1 MPRFYCPQP
10 LAAGLTIALPDP
22 VAHHAWVVRLQPG
35 AELTLFNGD
44 GGEYLARLEGVE
56 KKGATAKIL
65 AFVERNLELPY
76 EITLAQALP
85 EASKMD
91 WIIEKA
97 VEMGVAAI
105 VPLAAQRCVVRLSG
119 ERAEKRQAHWQGVIV
134 AASEQSGRNRLARLG
149 ALDSFGGWIGQS
161 DLHKRILLS
170 PRATQPLPE
179 WARHQPPQAVTL
191 LVGPEGGYTVQEE
204 DAAIARGAI
213 ALSMG
218 PRILRTETAGIA
230 AVAAL
235 NALWRLLACLPAGA
249 LPPAPLKFQQ
259 TQKKTAGRIR
269 RFLRAIGAGLRRPP
283 RRTSRLNFL
292 SY

>member
-10 LAAGLTIALPDP
+10 LAAGATIALPDP

-44 GGEYLARLEGVE
+44 GGEYLAQLDVLE
-56 KKGATAKIL
+56 KKGATARIL
-65 AFVERNLELPY
+65 AFVERDRELPF

-85 EASKMD
+85 EAAKMD

-105 VPLAAQRCVVRLSG
+105 QPLAAQRCVVRLSA

-134 AASEQSGRNRLARLG
+134 AASEQSGRNRLARL
-149 ALDSFGGWIGQS
+149 AVLDNVNTWIGQH
-161 DLHKRILLS
+161 DLHKRVLLT
-170 PRATQPLPE
+170 PRATEPLAG
-179 WARHQPPQAVTL
+179 WARHQPPQALTL
-191 LVGPEGGYTVQEE
+191 MVGPEGGYTDQEE

-218 PRILRTETAGIA
+218 PRVLRTETAGIA

-235 NALWRLLACLPAGA
+235 NALWG
-249 LPPAPLKFQQ
+249 
-259 TQKKTAGRIR
+259 GM
-269 RFLRAIGAGLRRPP
+269 
-283 RRTSRLNFL
+283 
-292 SY
+292 

>member
-1 MPRFYCPQP
+1 MFTWLCNRTFMPRFYCPQP

-44 GGEYLARLEGVE
+44 GGEYLAELAALD
-56 KKGATAKIL
+56 KKGASARIL
-65 AFVERNLELPY
+65 AFVERDRELPY

-85 EASKMD
+85 EAAKMD

-105 VPLAAQRCVVRLSG
+105 QPLAAQRCVVRLAG

-134 AASEQSGRNRLARLG
+134 AASEQSGRNRLARL
-149 ALDSFGGWIGQS
+149 APLDSFGGWNDQNG
-161 DLHKRILLS
+161 LHKRLLLT
-170 PRATQPLPE
+170 PRATQSLPE
-179 WARHQPPQAVTL
+179 WARHQPPQAAVL
-191 LVGPEGGYTVQEE
+191 LVGPEGGYTEQEE

-218 PRILRTETAGIA
+218 ARVLRTETAGIA

-235 NALWRLLACLPAGA
+235 NALWG
-249 LPPAPLKFQQ
+249 
-259 TQKKTAGRIR
+259 GM
-269 RFLRAIGAGLRRPP
+269 
-283 RRTSRLNFL
+283 
-292 SY
+292 